1 MEDFLKEKPRTKY
14 TYDITHKV
22 GILLKHHLEND
33 ANWNLLVNKIGDTKR
48 SLLHTI
54 LGFLAPP
61 KPSDKSR
68 WLNLDSYLDWAE
80 KVLCFGKVNMECIE
94 REKYDSKLAW
104 LHDFKPYLKE
114 CGRCLTCSMQPKHQ

>member
-1 MEDFLKEKPRTKY
+1 MSCSHPGLDHALRIPQVIKTCE
-14 TYDITHKV
+14 
-22 GILLKHHLEND
+22 
-33 ANWNLLVNKIGDTKR
+33 TKR

>member
-22 GILLKHHLEND
+22 GILLKQHLEND
-33 ANWNLLVNKIGDTKR
+33 ANWNLPVNKTCETKR

-68 WLNLDSYLDWAE
+68 WPNLDSYLDWAE
-80 KVLCFGKVNMECIE
+80 KMLCFGKVNMECME

-114 CGRCLTCSMQPKHQ
+114 